1 VLCRVTECFFVK
13 QWLETFV
20 NNGTSQIQGLSVN
33 IEQLCRALGCQPG
46 APGAGFEGTS
56 HNLLGDIRQ
65 LVTGM
70 QARDRNFAALQ
81 AAVHGLLEVLSSS
94 QAQMGAGE

>member
-1 VLCRVTECFFVK
+1 MRLNIFVK

-20 NNGTSQIQGLSVN
+20 NDGTSQIQGLSMG
-33 IEQLCRALGCQPG
+33 IEQLCRALGCDSRQPG
-46 APGAGFEGTS
+46 IRSAGLEGS
-56 HNLLGDIRQ
+56 SSNLLSDIRQ

-81 AAVHGLLEVLSSS
+81 AAVHSLLEVLSSS
-94 QAQMGAGE
+94 QTQMGAG

>member
-1 VLCRVTECFFVK
+1 MTEYFVK

-33 IEQLCRALGCQPG
+33 IEQLCKALGCQPG
-46 APGAGFEGTS
+46 VPGAGFEGTS

-70 QARDRNFAALQ
+70 QARDRNFGALQ
-81 AAVHGLLEVLSSS
+81 AAVHSLLEVLSSS
-94 QAQMGAGE
+94 QAQMGAGG